1 MVTPRSTGA
10 WRAGLRGLMLMTAL
24 LAAGAAQ
31 ALSLGNASLQSR
43 IGEPLRVSIP
53 LGRLGELSE
62 QEIIVGRAPDT
73 DYAKFGVE
81 RAMYSST
88 LRFELLVDKN
98 GNASVEVRSEQPI
111 NEPFVDMVVEVRWP
125 TGRLVK
131 EYTLLLDLPL
141 RR

>member
-1 MVTPRSTGA
+1 MVTSRATGA

-43 IGEPLRVSIP
+43 LGEPLRVSIP
-53 LGRLGELSE
+53 LGRIGSLSE
-62 QEIIVGRAPDT
+62 QEIIVGRAPDA
-73 DYAKFGVE
+73 DYAKFGIE
-81 RAMYSST
+81 RAMYTNS
-88 LRFELLVDKN
+88 LRFELLVDKH
-98 GNASVEVRSEQPI
+98 GNASVEVRSERPVS
-111 NEPFVDMVVEVRWP
+111 EPFVDMVVEVRWP

-141 RR
+141 KR